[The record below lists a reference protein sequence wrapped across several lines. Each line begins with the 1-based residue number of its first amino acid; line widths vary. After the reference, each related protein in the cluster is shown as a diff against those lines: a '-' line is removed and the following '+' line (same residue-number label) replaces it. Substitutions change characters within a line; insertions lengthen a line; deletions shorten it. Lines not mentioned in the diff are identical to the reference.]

1 MCDSCLQSYWR
12 QHSVARHDPSLRPNK
27 NRTPARSED
36 PISLDDDKLL
46 SNDDSFPIPISSSAV
61 VTDDVALKD
70 WTVVCTEKAYIP
82 TRDDIGC
89 ILRIEVKAIANSDG
103 QVLAG
108 PIVVVT
114 EPVLSAPKPPPKR
127 GLVTITGSTSGGGT
141 RFRVVSYNVLA
152 ELYATKQVCPHLYA
166 NHIPIIIM
174 TFFGAVFIG
183 LPLLQQ
189 LEPRMALPQVDHTT
203 RARGCAGIT
212 LSIYIYLF
220 ILGVD

>member
-1 MCDSCLQSYWR
+1 MLYSCLQSYWR

-46 SNDDSFPIPISSSAV
+46 SNDDSFPIPVSSAV
-61 VTDDVALKD
+61 VTDDVALKE
-70 WTVVCTEKAYIP
+70 WTIVCTEKSYIP
-82 TRDDIGC
+82 TREDIGC
-89 ILRIEVKAIANSDG
+89 ILRIEVKAIASSDG

-114 EPVLSAPKPPPKR
+114 EPVLSAPKSPPKR

-152 ELYATKQVCPHLYA
+152 ELYATKQVCPHLYF
-166 NHIPIIIM
+166 NHISIIIL
-174 TFFGAVFIG
+174 TLYFGCFCRLTLTATTGTSPG
-183 LPLLQQ
+183 L
-189 LEPRMALPQVDHTT
+189 T
-203 RARGCAGIT
+203 ARQ
-212 LSIYIYLF
+212 SYYKS
-220 ILGVD
+220 